1 MADAPLVADSPA
13 ALGSIQSGP
22 PQLPLHQQPLSQ
34 QPPTPCRTPL
44 PELQL
49 SIFSAPT
56 AIAATPTVDRTTA
69 DLPIADVP
77 NANVH
82 TANVHT
88 ADDPQPRLIPA
99 RILIVLSSERSFSLA
114 YWPLGDKSL
123 GSWSLVSCL
132 GLLVLAGVSPAQ
144 ADPAAPELP
153 VATGLAHASKLAD
166 APEPAATTAAP
177 GPSLPDPAPA
187 PGVLAAAQPKPI
199 GPWASTFELY
209 GFLPLRTET
218 GLEIGQRSTS
228 FDVGLGTLLS
238 KLKWASSARGSVE
251 YGRLGLLGDVRY
263 DRLGAI
269 NSRTGPRGLVGLKT
283 QTSFNATVADLALRY
298 RFGSRES
305 ARGKAG
311 DFSIIPYAGVRVIDT
326 NFGVTATVNVLR
338 FERQFSRDLSHTWV
352 QALLGTQATVFLAPR
367 LRLFGR
373 ADVGGYG
380 SGKSEKLSGNAQ
392 LGLGYA
398 LGHNTDLNISW
409 RYQGMDWN
417 NGQSGRNQRG
427 ISFDQN
433 GVEIGLKFFF

>member
-1 MADAPLVADSPA
+1 
-13 ALGSIQSGP
+13 LGY
-22 PQLPLHQQPLSQ
+22 
-34 QPPTPCRTPL
+34 
-44 PELQL
+44 E
-49 SIFSAPT
+49 
-56 AIAATPTVDRTTA
+56 
-69 DLPIADVP
+69 
-77 NANVH
+77 
-82 TANVHT
+82 
-88 ADDPQPRLIPA
+88 
-99 RILIVLSSERSFSLA
+99 
-114 YWPLGDKSL
+114 PLGDKSL
-123 GSWSLVSCL
+123 GSWSLAACL

-144 ADPAAPELP
+144 ANPAALELP
-153 VATGLAHASKLAD
+153 VATGWAHAPKLAD
-166 APEPAATTAAP
+166 APLAPSPDPAATAVL
-177 GPSLPDPAPA
+177 GPSLSDPAPA
-187 PGVLAAAQPKPI
+187 SGVLTAAPAPGPTAGPAAQPVS
-199 GPWASTFELY
+199 PWASTFELY

-269 NSRTGPRGLVGLKT
+269 NSRTGARGLVGLKT

-298 RFGSRES
+298 RFGARES

-311 DFSIIPYAGVRVIDT
+311 HFSIIPYAGVRVIDT

-338 FERQFSRDLSHTWV
+338 FERQFSRELSHTWV

-380 SGKSEKLSGNAQ
+380 SGESEKLSGNAQ

-427 ISFDQN
+427 ISSDQN